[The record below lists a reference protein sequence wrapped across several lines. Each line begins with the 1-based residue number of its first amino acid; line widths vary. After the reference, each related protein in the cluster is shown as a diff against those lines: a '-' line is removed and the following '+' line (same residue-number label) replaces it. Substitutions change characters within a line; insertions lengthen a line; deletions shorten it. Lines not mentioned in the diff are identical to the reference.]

1 MFFDYGMEILNGIEF
16 GFYVG
21 YYEGDFVEV
30 FNGVEGYVD
39 YGVLIVKDGFSFV
52 IIGIDLDDMGGD
64 DEFDNDVVKFIVV
77 YLVDFQL

>member
-1 MFFDYGMEILNGIEF
+1 MEF

-52 IIGIDLDDMGGD
+52 VIGINLDDDGVD
-64 DEFDNDVVKFIVV
+64 VLDNDVVKFIVV
-77 YLVDFQL
+77 YFMDFEL